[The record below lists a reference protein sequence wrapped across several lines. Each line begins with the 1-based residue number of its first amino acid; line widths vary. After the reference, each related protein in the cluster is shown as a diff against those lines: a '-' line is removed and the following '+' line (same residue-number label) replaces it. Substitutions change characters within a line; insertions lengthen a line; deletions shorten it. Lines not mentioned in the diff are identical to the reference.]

1 MLEENEKPA
10 AGQAPQPVMRSALS
24 PSARIYVAGHRGMV
38 GSAIVR
44 QLEEIGCRQIIT
56 RSHAELDLTSQ
67 ASVRDFFSHEKI
79 DHVVLGAAK
88 VGGIHANNS
97 YPADFIYTNLMI
109 EANVIHEAWR
119 AGIERLLFLGSS
131 CIYPKFAP
139 QPMCEEHL
147 LTGILEPTN
156 EPYAIAKIAGIKMC
170 ESYNRQYGTS
180 YRSVMPT
187 NLYGPGDNYHLENSH
202 VIPAMIRKY
211 HLARLASEGNVEDI
225 QRDEQRYGA
234 IPAEVRE
241 AIGLSADSSSLAPD
255 RARVILWGSG
265 SPRREFLHVD
275 DMASACVHVMG
286 LDQSLFS
293 PPAPSFV
300 NIGCGSDI
308 TIQETAELIADL
320 VGFWGETFY
329 NPEQPDGTPRKLLST
344 ARINALGWR
353 PRFSLKEGLADAYR
367 WYCDRA

>member
-1 MLEENEKPA
+1 MRAENEKPA
-10 AGQAPQPVMRSALS
+10 AGQAPQSAMRSALS
-24 PSARIYVAGHRGMV
+24 SSDRVYVAGHRGMV
-38 GSAIVR
+38 GSAIIR

-67 ASVRDFFSHEKI
+67 AAVRDFFSHEKI

-97 YPADFIYTNLMI
+97 YPADFIYINLMI
-109 EANVIHEAWR
+109 EANDVHEAWR

-211 HLARLASEGNVEDI
+211 HLARLASEGNIEEI
-225 QRDEQRYGA
+225 RGDEQRYGA

-286 LDQSLFS
+286 LDQALFS

-367 WYCDRA
+367 WYCDRT